1 MRKVINAAFV
11 LVMVITL
18 IIPMAVEAA
27 DTNVVA
33 VNDESESGTAII
45 PKVNWIGTVY
55 LEKGQWINVTGSNNI
70 FRDRPTVT
78 SNALNAGTID
88 VRIINGSGEQ
98 VGYLKRLKPGNSVKL
113 DTIPA
118 FSGDYILQARA
129 LEESGIYT
137 ISID

>member
-1 MRKVINAAFV
+1 MFRYAYIVIGGNKN
-11 LVMVITL
+11 
-18 IIPMAVEAA
+18 E
-27 DTNVVA
+27 
-33 VNDESESGTAII
+33 ESDKCGVCVSDGDYTYYTYI

-78 SNALNAGTID
+78 SNTLNAGTID